1 MYKAV
6 IIDDE
11 PWTREVIKS
20 LGQWKELGIEVIGEA
35 SDGEYGRELIS
46 HLSPD
51 IILTDVRM
59 PHINGIDLVA
69 MLRKEGNTSKVIVIS
84 GYDDFEY
91 IHSVIKLN
99 VIDYLLKPIKPEDLN
114 EQLGRAV
121 AMLQKEKLIRS
132 GESMDG
138 FLNAPWASEYFA
150 LRNHAC
156 ESLRANNSQDILLAF
171 EKMERLLSGKMQ
183 PEISKGMMIG
193 LYYGLMEKLQKYIS
207 ESGYSEEDLFTK
219 DETSF
224 VFSVETRISAMLQ
237 NMSTIYCHA
246 ASRVS
251 KLIHERNRLDIRKV
265 ETYVRNRFSDSG
277 GVTLEE
283 TAARFFVTKEYL
295 SKIFKQSVGEGFSDY
310 IASLR
315 MGKAKELI
323 LRGVALKD
331 VGSMTGYLDQAHFYK
346 SFKRF
351 YGITPGEMQKSLK
364 KDSKT

>member
-46 HLSPD
+46 HLAPD

-59 PHINGIDLVA
+59 PYLNGIDLLKV
-69 MLRKEGNTSKVIVIS
+69 LRSEGNTAKVIIIS
-84 GYDDFEY
+84 GYDDFTY

-99 VIDYLLKPIKPEDLN
+99 VIDYLLKPIKPEELN
-114 EQLGRAV
+114 EQLRRAV
-121 AMLQKEKLIRS
+121 DQLQEEKQIRS

-138 FLNAPWASEYFA
+138 FLNAPWTQEYFT
-150 LRNHAC
+150 LRNRAY
-156 ESLRANNSQDILLAF
+156 ESLRANNEDDITLAF
-171 EKMERLLSGKMQ
+171 DKMNALFPDAAR

-193 LYYGLMEKLQKYIS
+193 LYYGLMEWLQKFIG
-207 ESGYSEEDLFTK
+207 ESGYAQEDLFK
-219 DETSF
+219 PLETSF
-224 VFSVETRISAMLQ
+224 LFSGETQITDMLQ
-237 NMSTIYCHA
+237 NMSQLYCLA
-246 ASRVS
+246 ARGVS
-251 KLIHERNRLDIRKV
+251 KLLHERNRLDIRAV
-265 ETYVRNRFSDSG
+265 EAFVKSRFSDTGS
-277 GVTLEE
+277 VSLEE
-283 TAARFFVTKEYL
+283 TAARFFVSKEYL
-295 SKIFKQSVGEGFSDY
+295 SKIFKQSVGDGFSDY
-310 IASLR
+310 VSSLR
-315 MGKAKELI
+315 MNKAKELI
-323 LRGVALKD
+323 ERGVPLKD
-331 VGSMTGYLDQAHFYK
+331 VSTMTGYLDQAHFYK